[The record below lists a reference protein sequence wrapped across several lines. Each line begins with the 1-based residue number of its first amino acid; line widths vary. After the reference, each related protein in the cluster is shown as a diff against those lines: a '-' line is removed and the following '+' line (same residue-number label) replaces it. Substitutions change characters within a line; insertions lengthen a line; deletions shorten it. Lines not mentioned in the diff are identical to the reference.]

1 MKYVIAYDLG
11 TGGIKTGIYGEDG
24 VACGFCF
31 SPYETRFPREG
42 FREQSPETWWN
53 AVKQTTTEVLKKT
66 GISPEQI
73 VSLAVSGHSL
83 GALPIGRDGRL
94 LCEYV
99 PIWNDSRAKAQAD
112 AFFAK
117 TSETEWYLSTGNGFP
132 PELYSIFK
140 MLWYKEN
147 MPEVYENTDK
157 FIGTKDY
164 VNYKLTGVLATDR
177 SYASGCGVFSLAED
191 GYDEK
196 YVEISGI
203 EREKLPEI
211 RKSTDVLGKILP
223 HVAAELGLSSET
235 LVCAGGVDNAC
246 MALGAGCTEDGDVYT
261 SLGTS
266 AWIAECDSAP
276 VVDPEKRPYVF
287 AHCLPGKYVSA
298 VAIFSAGNSLRWVRD
313 KIFTDLYA
321 AEQRGGPSAYS
332 EIDALAEGSIPGAN
346 KLFFVP
352 TLAGG
357 SSLDKSADAKG
368 GFIGLDLMHRRED
381 LARATLE
388 GIALNLRVAL
398 DVLKKYVA
406 VGDKMLLVGGG
417 SKSRVWR
424 QIFADVYGMNV
435 AIAQVGEDAGSFGAA
450 ALAAVGAGLWT
461 DFGRVQASVKEDE
474 MLTPGKNNQTFYESL
489 LPAYRQ
495 ILEISSD
502 IGEIL
507 KKIETND

>member
-1 MKYVIAYDLG
+1 
-11 TGGIKTGIYGEDG
+11 
-24 VACGFCF
+24 
-31 SPYETRFPREG
+31 
-42 FREQSPETWWN
+42 
-53 AVKQTTTEVLKKT
+53 
-66 GISPEQI
+66 
-73 VSLAVSGHSL
+73 
-83 GALPIGRDGRL
+83 
-94 LCEYV
+94 
-99 PIWNDSRAKAQAD
+99 
-112 AFFAK
+112 
-117 TSETEWYLSTGNGFP
+117 
-132 PELYSIFK
+132 
-140 MLWYKEN
+140 
-147 MPEVYENTDK
+147 
-157 FIGTKDY
+157 
-164 VNYKLTGVLATDR
+164 
-177 SYASGCGVFSLAED
+177 
-191 GYDEK
+191 
-196 YVEISGI
+196 
-203 EREKLPEI
+203 
-211 RKSTDVLGKILP
+211 
-223 HVAAELGLSSET
+223 
-235 LVCAGGVDNAC
+235 VDNAC